1 MDRVALVTGANTGIG
16 LAIARRLLD
25 DGYTLAYATA
35 DDDEKHL
42 GPLRELREQGTVAH
56 VFGDL
61 MDPAVPG
68 RLVSETS
75 RPGTAGSVR
84 SPKT

>member
-1 MDRVALVTGANTGIG
+1 MVTGANTGIG
-16 LAIARRLLD
+16 LAIARRLLA
-25 DGYTLAYATA
+25 DGYALAYATA

-42 GPLRELREQGTVAH
+42 GPLRELRTRGPVAH

-61 MDPAVPG
+61 TDPAVPG

-75 RPGTAGSVR
+75 RPGTAGSIR